1 MAAIQ
6 RLKSFFNCKE
16 APEDAQPI
24 VQSTDSD
31 VADSTP
37 RERTSRLHLLRL
49 SAAVCG
55 IEFCYSAETAF
66 VSPILLKAGV
76 PESYMSLVWCLSPVL
91 GFFLTPILGSAS
103 DRCSSRLGRRRP
115 FILLLS
121 AGIIIGLILV
131 PNGEVFGILCHDVP
145 AEILP
150 DIAPTVEYLYGSS
163 ENFTYNTSTPYVT
176 VNSTAFPETEVI
188 GHACTIAVTVLG
200 VILLDFCADAA
211 QSPTRAYLIDI
222 VPKEDHQK
230 GLSSFTTM
238 AGLGGFVGYMICGIP
253 WERTYFS
260 SGFFDQIHIAFFLV
274 LVIFIVAVSL
284 TVTSDKELTLKE
296 INSRSREINQNIEGG
311 THMELNALE
320 DKKTYGTQELEPAT
334 QKGNGYAQLNGT
346 CNDNSEKEE
355 DPEFQQETAS
365 MKDYLLSIIYMP
377 YSLRILCLTNLFCW
391 MSLLCY
397 SLYFTDFVG
406 RAVYGGE
413 PTAPEGSYELDLY
426 EEGVRKGSFAMSVD
440 ALSCSIFSYFLED
453 LVKRFGAKPVYIC
466 NQLIYTF
473 GMVLMGLLR
482 TKWMTFLASITT
494 GAMYSTL
501 FTMPFIILADY
512 HSNNMF
518 EKSKT
523 PGTTRHHIRGIGT
536 DVAVV
541 QSMVFVGQF
550 TLSLCMGSLIHYFGP
565 VVITVSAAILS
576 FCGAV
581 SASQVVYL
589 GL

>member
-6 RLKSFFNCKE
+6 RLKSWFNCKE
-16 APEDAQPI
+16 GSATEDAQPI
-24 VQSTDSD
+24 VQDTNNGTDSN
-31 VADSTP
+31 
-37 RERTSRLHLLRL
+37 RRKGTSRLHLLRL

-76 PESYMSLVWCLSPVL
+76 PESYMSLIWCLSPTL

-103 DRCSSRLGRRRP
+103 DRCSSKIGRRRP

-121 AGIIIGLILV
+121 AGIMIGLILV
-131 PNGEVFGILCHDVP
+131 PNGHQFGDLCDVDEMDNVS
-145 AEILP
+145 ATISFDEEL
-150 DIAPTVEYLYGSS
+150 YLYGSN
-163 ENFTYNTSTPYVT
+163 ENSTFSITSFDVT
-176 VNSTAFPETEVI
+176 VNATASPDTHVVRQV
-188 GHACTIAVTVLG
+188 CTIAVTVLG
-200 VILLDFCADAA
+200 VVLLDFCADAA
-211 QSPTRAYLIDI
+211 QSPTRAYLIDVI
-222 VPKEDHQK
+222 PKEDHQK

-238 AGLGGFVGYMICGIP
+238 AGLGGFVGYLICGIP
-253 WERTYFS
+253 WEKTTFAS
-260 SGFFDQIHIAFFLV
+260 VFFDQIHIAFFLV
-274 LVIFIVAVSL
+274 LVVFIVAVAL
-284 TVTSDKELTLKE
+284 TVTSDKELTLDE
-296 INSRSREINQNIEGG
+296 IRSKPRQITSQSG
-311 THMELNALE
+311 THMELTTL
-320 DKKTYGTQELEPAT
+320 DTKKTYGTQDQEPVT
-334 QKGNGYAQLNGT
+334 QRSNDYSALNGT
-346 CNDNSEKEE
+346 STEHKDEE
-355 DPEFQQETAS
+355 SDFQHEQGS

-413 PTAPEGSYELDLY
+413 PTAPKGSEELYLY
-426 EEGVRKGSFAMSVD
+426 EEGVRNGSFAMAVD
-440 ALSCSIFSYFLED
+440 ALSCSIFSFYLVK

-466 NQLIYTF
+466 NQLFYTF
-473 GMVLMGLLR
+473 GMIWMAVLR
-482 TKWMTFLASITT
+482 TKWITFLASITT

-518 EKSKT
+518 EKSKES
-523 PGTTRHHIRGIGT
+523 GVTRHHIRGIGT

-550 TLSLCMGSLIHYFGP
+550 TLSLCMGSLIHYFGT
-565 VVITVSAAILS
+565 VVSIVSAAILS
-576 FCGAV
+576 FCGAIC
-581 SASQVVYL
+581 ASQVVYL